1 MQVEMKQKYLGL
13 KMIKTNKTGVY
24 YNLLE
29 DGDKV
34 FYGTPNIQDLM
45 TLNEYKQ
52 CVWALIEIK
61 L

>member
-34 FYGTPNIQDLM
+34 FYFTYNDINDNKKKKWVKEQ
-45 TLNEYKQ
+45 K
-52 CVWALIEIK
+52 
-61 L
+61 